1 MATIEETIAM
11 PGIGMISTKQPTP
24 GVTYNSM
31 FNTLQR
37 DSEFTYADAR
47 EIRKD
52 PTVRLARLLSV
63 SPILASSW
71 TVENDADADPRAID
85 FVNRFRKFRSYII
98 KEAAFG
104 MLDYGWR
111 GLEVVWEL
119 DSEGYLAIDGF
130 VSLLPEITDI
140 MPDDNG
146 RFLGF
151 YQTYID
157 EDVNQQYNEITGK
170 AKALLFNQRVEGMNF
185 YGESDL
191 EVIQEVKRH
200 YDFAMDIAEAYDTK
214 SAGAVW
220 VINYPIG
227 KTLYNGVMT
236 ENGVIADELL
246 SMITSNGSIA
256 IPNAVQGAIGS
267 LLDGGTSNSLT
278 TENGWTIRLM
288 ESTGS
293 SSSHLLSRMQH
304 LETLMVRGIGLPE
317 RSLLEGK
324 HGTKADAAVHADVAL
339 TSAIDRSDYILSML
353 NEGPIDA
360 GLVLNYGPEQKGKV
374 RLISEP
380 IGETE
385 KTFLREIFKLLINGA
400 DSALLALEGVDMA
413 GLQEVC
419 GVPSKNKDAVN
430 IDKTRTD
437 PFNDLRKQLA
447 DVDGEEVT

>member
-1 MATIEETIAM
+1 
-11 PGIGMISTKQPTP
+11 
-24 GVTYNSM
+24 
-31 FNTLQR
+31 
-37 DSEFTYADAR
+37 
-47 EIRKD
+47 
-52 PTVRLARLLSV
+52 
-63 SPILASSW
+63 
-71 TVENDADADPRAID
+71 
-85 FVNRFRKFRSYII
+85 
-98 KEAAFG
+98 
-104 MLDYGWR
+104 
-111 GLEVVWEL
+111 
-119 DSEGYLAIDGF
+119 
-130 VSLLPEITDI
+130 
-140 MPDDNG
+140 
-146 RFLGF
+146 
-151 YQTYID
+151 
-157 EDVNQQYNEITGK
+157 
-170 AKALLFNQRVEGMNF
+170 
-185 YGESDL
+185 
-191 EVIQEVKRH
+191 
-200 YDFAMDIAEAYDTK
+200 
-214 SAGAVW
+214 
-220 VINYPIG
+220 
-227 KTLYNGVMT
+227 
-236 ENGVIADELL
+236 
-246 SMITSNGSIA
+246 
-256 IPNAVQGAIGS
+256 
-267 LLDGGTSNSLT
+267 
-278 TENGWTIRLM
+278 
-288 ESTGS
+288 
-293 SSSHLLSRMQH
+293 MQH